1 VTVKR
6 KLIYNYYLLR
16 IYPKIIKQKYDLNQE
31 NKFTHFL

>member
-16 IYPKIIKQKYDLNQE
+16 IYPKIIKQYDLNQE